1 MQRPTPRI
9 EIVKREDKEDKLA
22 RFVRDCT
29 IPASGAVITVLARSL
44 TSPVVRALSAVLAE
58 TGTASATLRIILT
71 HADGVNADDGAL
83 FAGHA
88 VTFRWA
94 RQPRL
99 ADAHEQLVIAN
110 ATWIGDCMRR
120 DPSKRDAFECYS
132 PDCSR
137 SVRWATMAFE
147 RLWSHAEPISATA
160 THIAI
165 IAPAETAP
173 VAPIATTLPAAD
185 NGEPAPLASTRH

>member
-1 MQRPTPRI
+1 MHRPTPRI
-9 EIVKREDKEDKLA
+9 EIVKREHKEDKLA
-22 RFVRDCT
+22 RFVRDCS

-44 TSPVVRALSAVLAE
+44 TSPVIRALSTVLAE
-58 TGTASATLRIILT
+58 AGNTSVTLRIILT
-71 HADGVNADDGAL
+71 HTDGLHADDATL
-83 FAGHA
+83 FAGHT

-120 DPSKRDAFECYS
+120 DPAKRDAFECYS

-147 RLWSHAEPISATA
+147 RLWSHAEPTSAA
-160 THIAI
+160 AAHIAV

-173 VAPIATTLPAAD
+173 VAPLATTLPAAD